1 MIEIHYKK
9 TLMSIKIMRNF
20 IQQKILNND
29 LSDIEQF
36 LEIYNLKINELSIII
51 NLKTGGDI

>member
-1 MIEIHYKK
+1 
-9 TLMSIKIMRNF
+9 MRNF

-36 LEIYNLKINELSIII
+36 LEIYNFKINELSIII